1 MKAMLEHASL
11 TPEALAYFRALP
23 LGTQVAISHSNL
35 SFRTLEDIKAYES
48 RTCSGMDGVLYKN
61 LPEASVPSN
70 SALDPLDSE

>member
-35 SFRTLEDIKAYES
+35 SFRTLEDIKDML
-48 RTCSGMDGVLYKN
+48 RHGRR
-61 LPEASVPSN
+61 
-70 SALDPLDSE
+70 ALQKPA